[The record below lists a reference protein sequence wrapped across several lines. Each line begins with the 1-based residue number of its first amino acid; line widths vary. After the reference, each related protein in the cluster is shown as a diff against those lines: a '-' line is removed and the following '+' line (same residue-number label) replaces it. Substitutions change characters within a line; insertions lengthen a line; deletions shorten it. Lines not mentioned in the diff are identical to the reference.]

1 MPAFWLIF
9 GGLALVALAIY
20 GKTSGGFM
28 SSLTGGDASGDDTA
42 PAADSSD
49 PNDPVSAAL
58 AIIKTFEG
66 FSPNAYADPP
76 GQSVTYS
83 IGYGHQIRAGESY
96 NLNSVI
102 GESEASDL
110 LRVDVG
116 VAWTCVFQSVKVD
129 CSPQQFAALISL
141 CFNIGCGAFKSSSVL
156 RDLNAGDPDTAAEDF
171 MLWNKVTISDGSK
184 VADAGLTM
192 RRTQEQSIFQGGA
205 IA

>member
-20 GKTSGGFM
+20 GKIGAGVM
-28 SSLTGGDASGDDTA
+28 SSLTGGDASGDDT
-42 PAADSSD
+42 PAADSSN

-76 GQSVTYS
+76 GQSLTYS
-83 IGYGHQIRAGESY
+83 IGYGHQIKAGESY
-96 NLNSVI
+96 NQSSVI

-156 RDLNAGDPDTAAEDF
+156 RDLNAGDTETAAEDF
-171 MLWNKVTISDGSK
+171 MLWDKVTASDGSK
-184 VADAGLTM
+184 VADPGLTM